1 MHRLMAIVTVLLLLP
16 VTIRAAPE
24 AGSVAETAKQEWI
37 FTPDPALPNVL
48 ILGDSISIGYTLAV
62 RALLKGKANIFR
74 PVTPNGKGAEN
85 CAGTTLGV
93 KAVERWLA
101 GRKWDVI
108 HFNFGL
114 HDMKRVTETGGSRN
128 SNKPEDP
135 RQASVEQ
142 YAANLAAIVA
152 KLKTTGARLV
162 FATTTPVAA
171 GTTNPWRDFTDPAR
185 YNAAALKIMNANG
198 IRVNDL
204 FALCEPQLGQ
214 IQLRQNVHF
223 TAEGSR
229 VMAEQ
234 VAKVI
239 AEELNHKLIRCVQR
253 SGI

>member
-1 MHRLMAIVTVLLLLP
+1 MDMKLGCVIMMATALVVPAGLP
-16 VTIRAAPE
+16 AAPE
-24 AGSVAETAKQEWI
+24 VGSVAETAKQEWI

-62 RALLKGKANIFR
+62 RTLLKGKANVFR

-85 CAGTTLGV
+85 CSGTTLGV
-93 KAVERWLA
+93 KAVDRWLA
-101 GRKWDVI
+101 GRKWAVI

-114 HDMKRVTETGGSRN
+114 HDMKRVIKAGGTRN
-128 SNKPEDP
+128 SNKPDDP

-171 GTTNPWRDFTDPAR
+171 ETTNPWRDPTDPAS
-185 YNAAALKIMNANG
+185 YNAVAQEIMKANG

-204 FALCEPQLGQ
+204 FALCEPQLGR
-214 IQLRQNVHF
+214 IQLPKNVHF
-223 TAEGSR
+223 NAEGSR
-229 VMAEQ
+229 VMAEH
-234 VAKVI
+234 VARVI
-239 AEELNHKLIRCVQR
+239 GEELSHK
-253 SGI
+253 

>member
-1 MHRLMAIVTVLLLLP
+1 MHRLMAILTVLLLLP

-24 AGSVAETAKQEWI
+24 AGSVAETAKREWA

-48 ILGDSISIGYTLAV
+48 ILGDSISIGYTLEV
-62 RALLKGKANIFR
+62 RAFLKGKANIFR
-74 PVTPNGKGAEN
+74 PLTLNGKGAEN
-85 CAGTTLGV
+85 CSGTTLGV
-93 KAVERWLA
+93 KAVDRWLV

-114 HDMKRVTETGGSRN
+114 HDMKRVTEAGGSRN

-142 YAANLAAIVA
+142 YAENLAAIVA
-152 KLKTTGARLV
+152 KLKATGVRLV
-162 FATTTPVAA
+162 FATTTPVAE
-171 GTTNPWRDFTDPAR
+171 GTTNPWRDPTDPAR
-185 YNAAALKIMNANG
+185 YNSVALEIMKANG

-204 FALCEPQLGQ
+204 FALCEPQLGK

-223 TAEGSR
+223 NAAGSR

-239 AEELNHKLIRCVQR
+239 AEELNHKLIGCVQR
-253 SGI
+253 SGL